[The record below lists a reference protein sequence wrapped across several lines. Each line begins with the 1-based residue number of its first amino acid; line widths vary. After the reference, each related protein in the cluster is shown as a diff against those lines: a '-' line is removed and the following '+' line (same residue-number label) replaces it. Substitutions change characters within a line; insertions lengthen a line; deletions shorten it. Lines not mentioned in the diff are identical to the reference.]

1 MANSDDTKSAK
12 VDKEALKI
20 FADAP
25 KMAVTVVSFVTSAG
39 AIVFRLST
47 ASAADCDQ
55 TVQGSC
61 SGLISYENF
70 LNVLFVVGLA
80 LSFYSIILSYRMV
93 SSITACF
100 LEIADSHVS
109 ETSQQ
114 NTWEDIQK
122 NEYPWA
128 ELAMTAAV
136 GVWLVVILLSALTL

>member
-1 MANSDDTKSAK
+1 MANSGEPKPTK

-47 ASAADCDQ
+47 ASESDCDPS
-55 TVQGSC
+55 VPGSC
-61 SGLISYENF
+61 SGLLSYENF
-70 LNVLFVVGLA
+70 LNALFVVGLA
-80 LSFYSIILSYRMV
+80 LSFYSIVMSYRMV

-100 LEIADSHVS
+100 LEIVDSDVS
-109 ETSQQ
+109 EESQQ
-114 NTWEDIQK
+114 DTWNDIQK

-128 ELAMTAAV
+128 ELVMSAAV
-136 GVWLVVILLSALTL
+136 GVWLVIILLSALTL